1 MAITSIRLEKD
12 TKGLLDKIKDKYEI
26 KTYNT
31 LLNYLSHYVL
41 KNNINPKIDVTGEH
55 QNNLIQLELKLQMM
69 LENLGEKLKRDN
81 TTLRKWVG
89 GITKDHLVPMQKQIY
104 DLSQNLDLGKINK
117 TAEKIETPKVD
128 LTPKSYLSQPKTASA
143 KEKELAEKL
152 EKSNQES
159 IELYRRYEEQ
169 KSALFKIFENSK
181 IEQIGM
187 TGTKTRVVVEL
198 SEQEWKELKEVI

>member
-55 QNNLIQLELKLQMM
+55 QNNLIQLGLKLQMM
-69 LENLGEKLKRDN
+69 LENLGEKLTRDN

-117 TAEKIETPKVD
+117 TAEKIETPKID
-128 LTPKSYLSQPKTASA
+128 MTPKSYLTEPKTESA

-159 IELYRRYEEQ
+159 MELYRRYEEQ

-181 IEQIGM
+181 VEQIGM
-187 TGTKTRVVVEL
+187 TGTKTRIVVEL
-198 SEQEWKELKEVI
+198 SEQEWKDLKEVI

>member
-1 MAITSIRLEKD
+1 M
-12 TKGLLDKIKDKYEI
+12 
-26 KTYNT
+26 
-31 LLNYLSHYVL
+31 LNYLSHYVL

-69 LENLGEKLKRDN
+69 LENLGEKLTRDN

-104 DLSQNLDLGKINK
+104 YLSQNSDLGKINK

-128 LTPKSYLSQPKTASA
+128 LTPKSYLTEPKTESA

-159 IELYRRYEEQ
+159 MELYRRYEEQ
-169 KSALFKIFENSK
+169 KNALFKIFENSK
-181 IEQIGM
+181 VEQIGM
-187 TGTKTRVVVEL
+187 TGTKTRIVVEL

>member
-104 DLSQNLDLGKINK
+104 DLSQNLDLGKIKKRANK
-117 TAEKIETPKVD
+117 
-128 LTPKSYLSQPKTASA
+128 
-143 KEKELAEKL
+143 
-152 EKSNQES
+152 N
-159 IELYRRYEEQ
+159 R
-169 KSALFKIFENSK
+169 
-181 IEQIGM
+181 
-187 TGTKTRVVVEL
+187 
-198 SEQEWKELKEVI
+198 